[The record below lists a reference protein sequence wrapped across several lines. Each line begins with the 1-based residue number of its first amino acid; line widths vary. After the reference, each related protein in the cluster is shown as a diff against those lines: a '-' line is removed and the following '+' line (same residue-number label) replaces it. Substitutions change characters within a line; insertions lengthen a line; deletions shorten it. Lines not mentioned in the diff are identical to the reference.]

1 MVTRDE
7 MLAGLNLSGI
17 QTPPR
22 QIGRAEML
30 AGLQLGSQP
39 AAPQSAAPFTPEQL
53 AIFRGA
59 HPPEREN
66 PFDFAGPLGDF
77 ISVLDKP
84 RAIIGSTI
92 KEIGDIFVPG
102 ESASARDWWK
112 QVEGNYLWGEYLQDW
127 GVDLPGP
134 LDFAVGITLDIALDP
149 LTMMGG
155 LGAWARMF
163 KHGFHWER
171 GALAMSGVAGKFDD
185 IALAAGKIGKAADK
199 TAAEATAAMLRT
211 SAEKVINAKALSA
224 APVEALEAIGLQKNL
239 GFFLWGTG
247 RLGRWFK
254 TDQLLDAVTKGAIT
268 AKRAKQ
274 ASKIPVSEAIWGTKG
289 NPKVIQHLKEGGS
302 LADDFVRETTEN
314 VFTKRPWNYTVQQIT
329 ERMKL
334 LKAGGLVENL
344 DDPLLTAIARKAM
357 VSPVELLSGPAWTGK
372 VVGAVGSAPGKM
384 ARSMWR
390 RPVANQAQLSFGEQ
404 LDKAFETRQPI
415 KSLLRNGN
423 QQVQLYGLELN
434 AAVNDGWRSKSQLL
448 GVFAPKV
455 QRQRRI
461 ARDLGMTSDDANAF
475 MQMDFRGLDESGE
488 LFDLTLGRQTRPLED
503 MIDKKFRNPKTPEGA
518 RWAEYVNDPRK
529 LELWA
534 DNRQWWDD
542 IQVLANRLPGAE
554 DTPWLRRLLDD
565 VYVARMLHP
574 EFQSG
579 RVNTV
584 RIPGQGGPRP
594 TRARDYVGGR
604 DKFRGV
610 ELLRQ
615 QDHPKQLSVVEQMR
629 EITVAQLGDKAQE
642 LFEGDLWQIMDR
654 YMHVISDEVKRQTT
668 MYSLEGRGVAFRTPQ
683 SWMQSENE
691 ILQNALYDLTGKRER
706 IFDDMFDAIDEGLNP
721 ELAAQARAAQLIE
734 EGGTVL
740 EAELARLNVEQ
751 SLLEPELVRVYTALA
766 DNLDELRRTVKAGRA
781 ERGAV
786 RDYLAKFARE
796 ASAVGQ
802 RREEIRQAL
811 AAVQLERTRQG
822 GTPIGDQLVQQ
833 LESSL
838 QAMDDHLR
846 VAMLEATELSGYS
859 DEVASASEIW
869 RVLVGDHGK
878 HDWGV
883 LDKALQPWARRVDDL
898 RDVMDDVDY
907 QALQPI
913 TMEQLPRWM
922 SQVQDDGAAVGE
934 YFRRM
939 KARHATPVMQQMT
952 GSQTLGALSADVVAL
967 TPVEQSLSF
976 GGRPQRMTTIYD
988 VYGGPVVGDTAG
1000 PRPFRP
1006 PPKGDPPPYSPTGVE
1021 PPRVSGGAIDDP
1033 PVRRPGR
1040 LWDQPTTVAEAKTQ
1054 SLASSSRELDY
1065 PVQTPRVALSEAMDV
1080 AFEDIDIIRLEAGQR
1095 GAAVFTDPLD
1105 ARVGEMLDA
1114 GVLRVGGDE
1123 AAEQV
1128 LEFYPRSYDDY
1139 LSLRAWVRG
1148 KGVPVL
1154 TPEGVQ
1160 EPMYAL
1166 LDTSELLLV
1175 NRFGDLAGDEL
1186 RWLRTSI
1193 DDGDITIG
1201 QLTSKQAPHNLL
1213 HFIIQLRRMNRHN
1226 AATRASSISPT
1237 RASNGSV
1244 NTAAPR

>member
-39 AAPQSAAPFTPEQL
+39 AAPQPAAPFTPEQL
-53 AIFRGA
+53 AIFRGL

-77 ISVLDKP
+77 MAILDKSG
-84 RAIIGSTI
+84 AIVRSTI

-102 ESASARDWWK
+102 ESLSARDWWK
-112 QVEGNYLWGEYLQDW
+112 QVEGNYLGGEILQDW

-134 LDFAVGITLDIALDP
+134 LDFAAGITLDIVTDP
-149 LTMMGG
+149 LTYMFGT
-155 LGAWARMF
+155 GAWARMF

-185 IALAAGKIGKAADK
+185 AAAAALKVGNVAEE
-199 TAAEATAAMLRT
+199 TAAKATAAMLRD
-211 SAEKVINAKALSA
+211 SAAKVINAKALSA
-224 APVEALEAIGLQKNL
+224 APREALEAIGLQKGL
-239 GFFLWGTG
+239 GMFVPGTG
-247 RLGRWFK
+247 RLGRFFRADELW
-254 TDQLLDAVTKGAIT
+254 DAVTNGAIT

-274 ASKIPVSEAIWGTKG
+274 ASRIPVSEAIWGTRG
-289 NPKVIQHLKEGGS
+289 NPKVIQHLKGGGA
-302 LADDFVRETTEN
+302 LGDDFVRETTEN
-314 VFTKRPWNYTVQQIT
+314 VFTKRPWNYTVEQIT

-334 LKAGGLVENL
+334 LKAGGLVDDL
-344 DDPLLTAIARKAM
+344 DDPLLTVIARKAM

-384 ARSMWR
+384 ARSLWR

-404 LDKAFETRQPI
+404 LDKALSTRQPI

-434 AAVNDGWRSKSQLL
+434 AAVNDGWRAKSTLL
-448 GVFAPKV
+448 GMFAPKV

-461 ARDLGMTSDDANAF
+461 ARDLGMTSEQANAF
-475 MQMDFRGLDESGE
+475 MQMDFRAIDPDTGK

-503 MIDKKFRNPKTPEGA
+503 MIDPKFRSGIYYEEGS
-518 RWAEYVNDPRK
+518 RWAKYVNDPQK

-534 DNRQWWDD
+534 ENRQWWDD
-542 IQVLANRLPGAE
+542 IHTMANHLPGAE

-565 VYVARMLHP
+565 MYVARMLHP

-579 RVNTV
+579 KVNTV

-706 IFDDMFDAIDEGLNP
+706 VFDDMFDAIDEGLNP

-740 EAELARLNVEQ
+740 ESELARLNVEQ

-796 ASAVGQ
+796 ASVLGR
-802 RREEIRQAL
+802 RREEIKQTL

-822 GTPIGDQLVQQ
+822 GTPIGDALVKE
-833 LESSL
+833 LESNL
-838 QAMDDHLR
+838 QAMNDHLR
-846 VAMLEATELSGYS
+846 VALFEATELSEYS

-869 RVLVGDHGK
+869 RVLTGGYEG

-898 RDVMDDVDY
+898 REVMDDVDY
-907 QALQPI
+907 QALEPI

-939 KARHATPVMQQMT
+939 KVRHATPKLEPLRGMGEAFMP
-952 GSQTLGALSADVVAL
+952 L
-967 TPVEQSLSF
+967 TPVERSLSF

-988 VYGGPVVGDTAG
+988 IYGGPVVGDT
-1000 PRPFRP
+1000 
-1006 PPKGDPPPYSPTGVE
+1006 
-1021 PPRVSGGAIDDP
+1021 
-1033 PVRRPGR
+1033 
-1040 LWDQPTTVAEAKTQ
+1040 
-1054 SLASSSRELDY
+1054 
-1065 PVQTPRVALSEAMDV
+1065 
-1080 AFEDIDIIRLEAGQR
+1080 
-1095 GAAVFTDPLD
+1095 
-1105 ARVGEMLDA
+1105 
-1114 GVLRVGGDE
+1114 
-1123 AAEQV
+1123 
-1128 LEFYPRSYDDY
+1128 
-1139 LSLRAWVRG
+1139 
-1148 KGVPVL
+1148 
-1154 TPEGVQ
+1154 
-1160 EPMYAL
+1160 
-1166 LDTSELLLV
+1166 
-1175 NRFGDLAGDEL
+1175 
-1186 RWLRTSI
+1186 
-1193 DDGDITIG
+1193 
-1201 QLTSKQAPHNLL
+1201 
-1213 HFIIQLRRMNRHN
+1213 
-1226 AATRASSISPT
+1226 
-1237 RASNGSV
+1237 
-1244 NTAAPR
+1244 